1 MEGFNEFA
9 IADSVLVWIDS
20 EGDLQIDFNLTEAW
34 TVETAKAFMNGDT
47 PFGSHKTAGDLF
59 YGSHEV
65 VKVAGIADVMFQWLK
80 NKTEAELLQVSQ
92 EKAEVAA
99 ARLELDE
106 LNDAQAIAETEAL
119 DLCS

>member
-9 IADSVLVWIDS
+9 IADAVLVWIDS
-20 EGDLQIDFNLTEAW
+20 AGDLQIDFNLTENW
-34 TVETAKAFMNGDT
+34 TVETAKAFMNGEADCNT
-47 PFGSHKTAGDLF
+47 ETTGDLF